1 MLILQ
6 INIDPA
12 KISRCWMMF
21 HSTLVILG
29 LNGEHLG
36 APNGHLLPRAVPE
49 DAQDGDQ
56 ATTSGLGEMTTSP
69 PMLDVIVLFIW
80 VMLHEWIIL
89 DMIKKRIY
97 IKYNI

>member
-1 MLILQ
+1 
-6 INIDPA
+6 
-12 KISRCWMMF
+12 MF
-21 HSTLVILG
+21 HSTLVILS

-89 DMIKKRIY
+89 DIIFLYIY
-97 IKYNI
+97 IYYVKYVYIIL

>member
-1 MLILQ
+1 
-6 INIDPA
+6 
-12 KISRCWMMF
+12 MMF
-21 HSTLVILG
+21 HSTLVILS

-89 DMIKKRIY
+89 DIIFLYIY
-97 IKYNI
+97 YVKYVYIIL